1 MINVAKHNLITIRK
15 ILQKCAPD
23 CEVRAFGS
31 RVNGTAKSYS
41 DLDLAI
47 IGKEKIKRT
56 TKSSLRRAFEESKLP
71 FRVDV
76 LDYNAIS
83 KQFQAIVD
91 KQYEVI
97 QEKPGKKK
105 DPGER

>member
-1 MINVAKHNLITIRK
+1 MIKVAPHNMATIQQ
-15 ILQKCAPD
+15 ILHKFVPD

-31 RVNGTAKSYS
+31 RVNGTAKPYS

-47 IGKEKIKRT
+47 IGKEKIKRRV
-56 TKSSLRRAFEESKLP
+56 KALLKEAFEESKLP

-83 KQFQAIVD
+83 KEFRAIVD
-91 KQYEVI
+91 KQYEII
-97 QEKPGKKK
+97 QEKVKS
-105 DPGER
+105 